1 MSIKNIALT
10 FSGAGIPLIAAVL
23 SIPTIRAYCSP
34 DDFSALVICWTL
46 IGYLGL
52 LDLGISRAMTYFASL
67 YKREKNEIGIG
78 ILAINGLL
86 LGTIIFI
93 IICTASE
100 IAQIFLK
107 DTIVVDIRLFVV
119 LVGISIILNI
129 FRGFIDGLEYFGT
142 SALIKSITHASL
154 FAIPIILI
162 KIGFWSLNFTL
173 TLYLLSRLFCLFI
186 VLFRLYIGNLHHHS
200 PKIIISQYHFKSIK
214 TFIRYGS
221 GTFISSIVGPLMVYG
236 DRFVINLFLGP
247 VALSS
252 YFVIQ
257 EAITKTLILS
267 SSIFTVYQP
276 KFTMNGEEW
285 VAHNFR
291 KLELKLTLLF
301 LLFYSL
307 VSIYFHHLVSW
318 WIGDSIENLQSLI
331 FIFSIGLFFNSIA
344 QMSNSVLLGFGRSEV
359 VARIHIFELVI
370 YIPILLLL
378 LIKFGLIGAALAW
391 AIRSFIDLI
400 LLRLLAFRHLSEYC
414 IRV

>member
-1 MSIKNIALT
+1 MKLIITIFAALLLSAGVFAQLPQKMSIKNIALT

-173 TLYLLSRLFCLFI
+173 TLYF
-186 VLFRLYIGNLHHHS
+186 
-200 PKIIISQYHFKSIK
+200 
-214 TFIRYGS
+214 
-221 GTFISSIVGPLMVYG
+221 
-236 DRFVINLFLGP
+236 
-247 VALSS
+247 
-252 YFVIQ
+252 
-257 EAITKTLILS
+257 
-267 SSIFTVYQP
+267 
-276 KFTMNGEEW
+276 
-285 VAHNFR
+285 
-291 KLELKLTLLF
+291 LF
-301 LLFYSL
+301 LLQ
-307 VSIYFHHLVSW
+307 I
-318 WIGDSIENLQSLI
+318 
-331 FIFSIGLFFNSIA
+331 
-344 QMSNSVLLGFGRSEV
+344 
-359 VARIHIFELVI
+359 
-370 YIPILLLL
+370 
-378 LIKFGLIGAALAW
+378 
-391 AIRSFIDLI
+391 
-400 LLRLLAFRHLSEYC
+400 
-414 IRV
+414 